1 MRHFNITNIA
11 IKESISNGEERLI
24 AADLIRFVEREL
36 SLTGADEIIECSPAP
51 LIDFLI
57 FFYDKYENWD
67 NWVEDFSHLA
77 QTYPE
82 CTFVVDGDDG
92 DGGKMWRTYFRGHKI
107 FTADAR
113 IVYDTPDWYEED

>member
-1 MRHFNITNIA
+1 MRYFNITNIV
-11 IKESISNGEERLI
+11 IKEAITPIKEQRL

-36 SLTGADEIIECSPAP
+36 SLTGIEKVIDGSAAP
-51 LIDFLI
+51 FIDFLI

-67 NWVEDFSHLA
+67 NWVEDLSHLA

-82 CTFVVDGDDG
+82 YTFIVDGDDG
-92 DGGKMWRTYFRGHKI
+92 EDGKMWRTYFRGTRQ

-113 IVYDTPDWYEED
+113 IVYDIPNWYDED